1 MTRQIFASALFA
13 GVAAGALAF
22 LLQYVFIN
30 PLIIEGE
37 LYETGVRAHFA
48 ASLDAPVQSPAG
60 LDVETER
67 DLGRDIQSFGFA
79 LITYT
84 AFALVLVGTMMLAD
98 RFGRSVTP
106 RQGIV
111 WGLAAFAAIQLA
123 PAFGLP
129 PELPGTVGA
138 EIGQRQGWWL
148 FCAGMTGL
156 GLGLIAFGPGLVLP
170 ILGIAA
176 IAAPH
181 LVGAPHL
188 DTYFG
193 VAPPEL
199 SARFATASL
208 AVSAASWTIL
218 GLLASTFMNRFREN

>member
-13 GVAAGALAF
+13 GLAAGAGAF

-60 LDVETER
+60 LDVDTER
-67 DLGRDIQSFGFA
+67 DITRDIQSFGFA
-79 LITYT
+79 LIVYT
-84 AFALVLVGTMMLAD
+84 AFALLLVSGMALAEH
-98 RFGRSVTP
+98 FGRKVTP
-106 RQGIV
+106 KQGIV

-138 EIGQRQGWWL
+138 ELEMRQGWWL
-148 FCAGMTGL
+148 FCVGMTAL
-156 GLGLIAFGPGLVLP
+156 GIGLIAFGPGLILP
-170 ILGIAA
+170 LLGIAA
-176 IAAPH
+176 ILAPH
-181 LVGAPHL
+181 IVGAPHL

-199 SARFATASL
+199 SAQFATASL
-208 AVSAASWTIL
+208 AVSAASWVTL
-218 GLLASTFMNRFREN
+218 GLLASLFMNRFKES